1 MNRRHFMMS
10 ASGAIVASV
19 LPDLAAAACPSA
31 DAINAYMEDFKAVRP
46 SKGVPIETMEDAY
59 CMQAELVKR
68 LPEALGNKV
77 GFKAAFTN
85 PAMYERFKVSGPAY
99 GVMFEKMMLQ
109 SGAHVPANFG
119 ARPLV
124 EADLLVELRA
134 PGLYLAKTPL
144 DALIYLWDV
153 IPFIEL
159 PDLMLE
165 GNTIGGAQLVGH
177 NAGFRG
183 GVMGPRIRCRSTNTF
198 LDEMAS
204 MTVIMT
210 EDKSGKEIGRA
221 PGSTLM
227 GHPFNA
233 AIWLAKALDDA
244 GIELH
249 KGDLFSLGGF
259 IPPTPVQANT
269 SITVKYEGMLENP
282 SVTVHFD

>member
-259 IPPTPVQANT
+259 FPAMPVQANT

>member
-259 IPPTPVQANT
+259 IPPMPVQANT

>member
-10 ASGAIVASV
+10 TSGAVVATV
-19 LPDLAAAACPSA
+19 LPKLALAACPDA
-31 DAINAYMEDFKAVRP
+31 DALNTYIADFKAARP
-46 SKGVPIETMEDAY
+46 SKGYVVKDMEEAY
-59 CMQAELVKR
+59 CMQAELAKR

-124 EADLLVELRA
+124 EADLLVELRS

-144 DALIYLWDV
+144 DALIHLWDL

-159 PDLMLE
+159 PDLMLDDK
-165 GNTIGGAQLVGH
+165 NIGGAQMVGH
-177 NAGFRG
+177 NVAFRG
-183 GVMGPRIRCRSTNTF
+183 GVMGPRIRCRATNTF
-198 LDEMAS
+198 LDEIAS
-204 MTVIMT
+204 MQVIMT

-244 GIELH
+244 GIELQ

-259 IPPTPVQANT
+259 LPPMTPQPNT
-269 SITVKYEGMLENP
+269 TITVKYLGMLEDP

>member
-19 LPDLAAAACPSA
+19 LPDIAAAACPNA
-31 DAINAYMEDFKAVRP
+31 DAINAYMDDFKAVRP

-85 PAMYERFKVSGPAY
+85 PATHERFKVKGPAY

-165 GNTIGGAQLVGH
+165 GKTIGGAQLVGH
-177 NAGFRG
+177 NVGFRG
-183 GVMGPRIRCRSTNTF
+183 GVMGPRIRCRATNTF

-210 EDKSGKEIGRA
+210 EDKSGKELGRA

-259 IPPTPVQANT
+259 IPAMPVQANT

>member
-10 ASGAIVASV
+10 TSGAIVATV
-19 LPDLAAAACPSA
+19 LPQVAHAACPDA
-31 DAINAYMEDFKAVRP
+31 DAVNSYLEDFKAVRP
-46 SKGVPIETMEDAY
+46 SKGYSIQSMEEAY
-59 CMQAELVKR
+59 CMQAELAKR

-85 PAMYERFKVSGPAY
+85 PAMYERFKVNGPAY
-99 GVMFEKMMLQ
+99 GVMFGNMMLQ

-124 EADLLVELRA
+124 EADLLIELRS
-134 PGLYLAKTPL
+134 PGIFLAKTPL
-144 DALIYLWDV
+144 DATIHIWDI

-165 GNTIGGAQLVGH
+165 DKNASGARLVGH
-177 NAGFRG
+177 NIGFRG
-183 GVMGPRIRCRSTNTF
+183 GVMGPRIRCRGTNTF
-198 LDEMAS
+198 LDEIGS

-221 PGSTLM
+221 PASVLM

-233 AIWLAKALDDA
+233 AIWLAKTLDDA
-244 GIELH
+244 GVELK

-259 IPPTPVQANT
+259 IPPIPAQPNT
-269 SITVKYEGMLENP
+269 TITVKYDGMLENP

>member
-10 ASGAIVASV
+10 TSGAIVASV
-19 LPDLAAAACPSA
+19 LPDLAVAACPSA

-46 SKGVPIETMEDAY
+46 SKGIPIETMEDAY

>member
-10 ASGAIVASV
+10 TSGAIVASV
-19 LPDLAAAACPSA
+19 LPDFAMAACPSA
-31 DAINAYMEDFKAVRP
+31 DALTGYIEDFKAMRP
-46 SKGVPIETMEDAY
+46 SKGIPIETMEDAY

-68 LPEALGNKV
+68 LPEALGKKV

-85 PAMYERFKVSGPAY
+85 PAMYERFKVTGPAY
-99 GVMFEKMMLQ
+99 GYMFEKMMLQ

-119 ARPLV
+119 ARPLF
-124 EADLLVELRA
+124 EADLLVELRS

-144 DALIYLWDV
+144 DALIHLWDL

-165 GNTIGGAQLVGH
+165 DKNIGGAQLVAH
-177 NAGFRG
+177 NVAFRG
-183 GVMGPRIRCRSTNTF
+183 GVMGPRIRCRATNTF
-198 LDEMAS
+198 LDEIAS
-204 MTVIMT
+204 MQVIMT
-210 EDKSGKEIGRA
+210 EDKSGKELGRA

-233 AIWLAKALDDA
+233 AIWLAKALDGA
-244 GIELH
+244 GIELQ

-259 IPPTPVQANT
+259 LPPMQPQPNT
-269 SITVKYEGMLENP
+269 TITVKYEGMLEDP

>member
-10 ASGAIVASV
+10 ASGAVVATV
-19 LPDLAAAACPSA
+19 LPKLALAACPDA
-31 DAINAYMEDFKAVRP
+31 DALNTYISDFKAARP
-46 SKGVPIETMEDAY
+46 SKGYAVKDMEEAY
-59 CMQAELVKR
+59 CMQAELAKR

-77 GFKAAFTN
+77 GYKAAFTN

-119 ARPLV
+119 ARPLF
-124 EADLLVELRA
+124 EADLLVELRS

-144 DALIYLWDV
+144 DALIHLWD
-153 IPFIEL
+153 IMPFIEL
-159 PDLMLE
+159 PDLML
-165 GNTIGGAQLVGH
+165 NDKDIGGAQMVGH
-177 NAGFRG
+177 NVAFRG
-183 GVMGPRIRCRSTNTF
+183 GVMGPRIRCRATNTF
-198 LDEMAS
+198 LDEIAS
-204 MTVIMT
+204 MQVIMT
-210 EDKSGKEIGRA
+210 EDKSGKELGRA

-244 GIELH
+244 GIELQ

-259 IPPTPVQANT
+259 MPPMTPQPNT
-269 SITVKYEGMLENP
+269 TITVKYLGMLEDP

>member
-10 ASGAIVASV
+10 TSGAIVASV

-31 DAINAYMEDFKAVRP
+31 EAVNAYMEDFKAVRP
-46 SKGVPIETMEDAY
+46 SKGIPIETMEDAY

-85 PAMYERFKVSGPAY
+85 PATHERFKVKGPAFGY
-99 GVMFEKMMLQ
+99 MFEKMMLQ

-165 GNTIGGAQLVGH
+165 GKTISGTQLVGH
-177 NAGFRG
+177 NVGFRG
-183 GVMGPRIRCRSTNTF
+183 GVMGPRIRCRATNTF

-210 EDKSGKEIGRA
+210 EDKSGKELGRA

-259 IPPTPVQANT
+259 FPAMPVQANT

>member
-46 SKGVPIETMEDAY
+46 SKGIPIETMEDAY

>member
-19 LPDLAAAACPSA
+19 MPDISLAACPSA
-31 DAINAYMEDFKAVRP
+31 DAINAYMEDFKAARP
-46 SKGVPIETMEDAY
+46 SKGIPIETMEDAY

-68 LPEALGNKV
+68 LPDALGKKV

-85 PAMYERFKVSGPAY
+85 PAMYERFKVKGPAY
-99 GVMFEKMMLQ
+99 GYMFEKMMLQ

-124 EADLLVELRA
+124 EADLLVELRS

-144 DALIYLWDV
+144 DALIHLWDI

-165 GNTIGGAQLVGH
+165 NNTIGGAQLVGH
-177 NAGFRG
+177 NVAFRG
-183 GVMGPRIRCRSTNTF
+183 GVMGPRIRCRATNTF
-198 LDEMAS
+198 LDEIAS
-204 MTVIMT
+204 MEVIMT
-210 EDKSGKEIGRA
+210 EDKSGKELGRA

-259 IPPTPVQANT
+259 IPPMPVQPNT
-269 SITVKYEGMLENP
+269 TITVKYEGMLENP

>member
-10 ASGAIVASV
+10 ASGAI
-19 LPDLAAAACPSA
+19 AATVMPEISLAACPSA
-31 DAINAYMEDFKAVRP
+31 EAINGYLEDFKAARP
-46 SKGVPIETMEDAY
+46 SKGIPIETMEDAY

-68 LPEALGNKV
+68 LPEVLGKKV

-85 PAMYERFKVSGPAY
+85 PAMYQRFNVKGPAY
-99 GVMFEKMMLQ
+99 GYMFEKMMLQ

-119 ARPLV
+119 ARPLF
-124 EADLLVELRA
+124 EADLLVDLRS

-144 DALIYLWDV
+144 DALIHLWDV

-165 GNTIGGAQLVGH
+165 DKNVGGAQLVGH
-177 NAGFRG
+177 NVAFRG

-198 LDEMAS
+198 LDEIAS
-204 MTVIMT
+204 MQVIMT
-210 EDKSGKEIGRA
+210 EDKSGKELGRA

-259 IPPTPVQANT
+259 MPPMPVQPNT
-269 SITVKYEGMLENP
+269 TITVKYEGMLENP

>member
-46 SKGVPIETMEDAY
+46 SKGIPIETMEDAY

-210 EDKSGKEIGRA
+210 EDKSGKELGRA

-259 IPPTPVQANT
+259 IPPMPVQANT

>member
-19 LPDLAAAACPSA
+19 MPDISMAACPSG
-31 DAINAYMEDFKAVRP
+31 DAIDAYVEDFKAARP
-46 SKGVPIETMEDAY
+46 SKGIPIETMEDAY
-59 CMQAELVKR
+59 CMQAELAKR
-68 LPEALGNKV
+68 LPNVLGKQV

-85 PAMYERFKVSGPAY
+85 PAMYERFKVNGPAY

-119 ARPLV
+119 ARPLF
-124 EADLLVELRA
+124 EADFLVELRA
-134 PGLYLAKTPL
+134 PGLALAKTPL
-144 DALIYLWDV
+144 DALIYLWDL

-165 GNTIGGAQLVGH
+165 DKNVGGAQLVGH
-177 NAGFRG
+177 NVGFRG
-183 GVMGPRIRCRSTNTF
+183 GVMGPRIRCRATNTF
-198 LDEMAS
+198 LDEIGTMD
-204 MTVIMT
+204 VIMT
-210 EDKSGKEIGRA
+210 EDKSGKELGRA
-221 PGSTLM
+221 KGSTLM
-227 GHPFNA
+227 GHPFTA

-249 KGDLFSLGGF
+249 KGDLLSLGGF
-259 IPPTPVQANT
+259 LPPMPVQPNT
-269 SITVKYEGMLENP
+269 TITVKYEGMLENP

>member
-1 MNRRHFMMS
+1 MNRRHFMLS
-10 ASGAIVASV
+10 ATGAIVASV
-19 LPDLAAAACPSA
+19 MPDIAIAACPSA
-31 DAINAYMEDFKAVRP
+31 DAINAYVEDFKAMRP
-46 SKGVPIETMEDAY
+46 SKGIPIETMEDAY

-68 LPEALGNKV
+68 LPEALGKKV

-85 PAMYERFKVSGPAY
+85 PAMYERFNVKGPAY
-99 GVMFEKMMLQ
+99 GYMFEKMMLK

-119 ARPLV
+119 ARPLF

-144 DALIYLWDV
+144 DALIYLWDL

-165 GNTIGGAQLVGH
+165 DKTVGGAKLVGH
-177 NAGFRG
+177 NVGFRG
-183 GVMGPRIRCRSTNTF
+183 GVMGPPVRCRATNTF
-198 LDEMAS
+198 LEEIGTMN
-204 MTVIMT
+204 VIMT
-210 EDKSGKEIGRA
+210 EDKSGKELGRA

-249 KGDLFSLGGF
+249 KGDLLSLGGF
-259 IPPTPVQANT
+259 IPPMPPQPNT

>member
-1 MNRRHFMMS
+1 MNRRHFMLS
-10 ASGAIVASV
+10 AGGVIAASV
-19 LPDLAAAACPSA
+19 IPDIAVGACPSA
-31 DAINAYMEDFKAVRP
+31 DAINAYFEDFKAARP
-46 SKGVPIETMEDAY
+46 SKGIPIETMEDAY

-68 LPEALGNKV
+68 LPEALGKQV

-85 PAMYERFKVSGPAY
+85 PAMYERFKVKGPAY

-119 ARPLV
+119 ARPLF
-124 EADLLVELRA
+124 EAGLLVELRA

-144 DALIYLWDV
+144 DALIYLWDI

-165 GNTIGGAQLVGH
+165 DKSVGGAQLVGH
-177 NAGFRG
+177 NVAFRG
-183 GVMGPRIRCRSTNTF
+183 GVMGPRIRCRATNTF
-198 LDEMAS
+198 LEEIGTMN
-204 MTVIMT
+204 VIMT
-210 EDKSGKEIGRA
+210 EDKSGKELGRA

-259 IPPTPVQANT
+259 LLPMPVQPNT

>member
-10 ASGAIVASV
+10 TSGAIVASV
-19 LPDLAAAACPSA
+19 LPDLAVAACPSA

-46 SKGVPIETMEDAY
+46 SKGIPIETMEDAY

-109 SGAHVPANFG
+109 SGAHVSANFG

>member
-10 ASGAIVASV
+10 TSGAIVASV

-31 DAINAYMEDFKAVRP
+31 EAVNAYMEDFKAVRP
-46 SKGVPIETMEDAY
+46 SKGIPIETMEDAY

-85 PAMYERFKVSGPAY
+85 PATHERFKVKGPAFGY
-99 GVMFEKMMLQ
+99 MFEKMMLQ

-165 GNTIGGAQLVGH
+165 GKTISGTQLVGH
-177 NAGFRG
+177 NVGFRG
-183 GVMGPRIRCRSTNTF
+183 GVMGPRIRCRATNTF

-210 EDKSGKEIGRA
+210 EDKSGKELGRA

>member
-46 SKGVPIETMEDAY
+46 SKGIPIETMEDAY

-165 GNTIGGAQLVGH
+165 GKTISGAQLVGH

-183 GVMGPRIRCRSTNTF
+183 GVMGPRIRCRATNTF

-210 EDKSGKEIGRA
+210 EDKSGKELGRA

-259 IPPTPVQANT
+259 IPPMPVQANT

>member
-46 SKGVPIETMEDAY
+46 SKGIPIETMEDAY

-259 IPPTPVQANT
+259 IPPMPVQANT

>member
-10 ASGAIVASV
+10 TSGAIVASV

-46 SKGVPIETMEDAY
+46 SKGIPIETMEDAY

-165 GNTIGGAQLVGH
+165 GKTISGAQLVGH
-177 NAGFRG
+177 NVGFRG
-183 GVMGPRIRCRSTNTF
+183 GVMGPRIRCRATNTF

-210 EDKSGKEIGRA
+210 EDKSGKELGRA

>member
-1 MNRRHFMMS
+1 MNRRHFMMG
-10 ASGAIVASV
+10 ASGAVIATV
-19 LPDLAAAACPSA
+19 LPELAIAACPDA
-31 DAINAYMEDFKAVRP
+31 DALNTYMADFKAARP
-46 SKGVPIETMEDAY
+46 SKGYAIQSMEEAY
-59 CMQAELVKR
+59 CMQAELAKR
-68 LPEALGNKV
+68 LPEVLGNKV
-77 GFKAAFTN
+77 GYKAAFTN
-85 PAMYERFKVSGPAY
+85 SAMYERYKVNGPAY

-124 EADLLVELRA
+124 EADLLVELRS

-144 DALIYLWDV
+144 DALIHLWDI

-165 GNTIGGAQLVGH
+165 DKNISGAQLVGH
-177 NAGFRG
+177 NAAFRG

-198 LDEMAS
+198 LDEIAS
-204 MTVIMT
+204 MQVIMT
-210 EDKSGKEIGRA
+210 EDKSGKELGRA

-244 GIELH
+244 GVELQ

-259 IPPTPVQANT
+259 MPPIPTQPNT
-269 SITVKYEGMLENP
+269 TITVKYDGMLENP